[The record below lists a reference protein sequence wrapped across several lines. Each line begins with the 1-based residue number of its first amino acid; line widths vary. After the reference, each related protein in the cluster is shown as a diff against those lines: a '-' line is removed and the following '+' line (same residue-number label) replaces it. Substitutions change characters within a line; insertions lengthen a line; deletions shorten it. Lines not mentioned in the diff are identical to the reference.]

1 MAKVNQCEN
10 LLTTWTSL
18 KIPFS
23 LPLVSKLAQLLHL
36 FDLLCHP
43 ASRMIQKQAA
53 DLWERYLNVDFDG
66 VPPSS
71 PLSLHSLNVDR

>member
-1 MAKVNQCEN
+1 MRKFADHMDITQ
-10 LLTTWTSL
+10 
-18 KIPFS
+18 IPFS
-23 LPLVSKLAQLLHL
+23 LPLVSKLLHL